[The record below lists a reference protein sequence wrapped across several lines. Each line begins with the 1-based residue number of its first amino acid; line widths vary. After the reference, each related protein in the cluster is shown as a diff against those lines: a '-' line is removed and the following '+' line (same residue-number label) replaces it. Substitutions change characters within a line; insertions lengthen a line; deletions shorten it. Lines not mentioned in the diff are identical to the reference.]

1 MECGLEVNLPAK
13 VSKAYYKNLAI
24 FWRCHS
30 KILCCPSLTAVDC
43 GSLVD
48 PANGQVNHTA
58 GTTFGLTAVYSCDTG
73 YNPIGGSTRVCEATG
88 VWSGS
93 APTCQRESI
102 LTTVLI
108 LIEPQS
114 NGAGGED
121 MPCCFGS
128 FLEDQTCQFEQ
139 ALCMI
144 KFLLSSTMH

>member
-1 MECGLEVNLPAK
+1 M
-13 VSKAYYKNLAI
+13 
-24 FWRCHS
+24 
-30 KILCCPSLTAVDC
+30 
-43 GSLVD
+43 
-48 PANGQVNHTA
+48 
-58 GTTFGLTAVYSCDTG
+58 
-73 YNPIGGSTRVCEATG
+73 CEATG

-128 FLEDQTCQFEQ
+128 SLEDQTCQFEQ

-144 KFLLSSTMH
+144 MFLLSSTMH